1 MPATSEPTGTTGTT
15 GSKLWSKGYELEP
28 LIERYEAGRNAALD
42 AALVRYDIWG
52 SLAHARMLAATGLL
66 EQAEWQAMHAGL
78 LALLADAE
86 AGRLPPTPGQAG
98 EATRRAH
105 AP

>member
-86 AGRLPPTPGQAG
+86 AGRLPTTTAAGGAANPRGQG
-98 EATRRAH
+98 
-105 AP
+105 P